1 MEKPFSHISHRKI
14 GRPLKRGLID
24 GSGPGK
30 GGGNYL
36 LFLPVSHRLSPLLGK
51 DQVFPAGVMPDH
63 LPMKKECSRKYQDRR
78 NHGRR
83 KFFRK
88 DSREERHQPG
98 KDQAMDGINEEKE
111 GSACLSDFTKE
122 RLFRQQNA
130 QGAQSQNPRNPA
142 GDGVQGFRR

>member
-63 LPMKKECSRKYQDRR
+63 LPMKKECSRKYQDRS
-78 NHGRR
+78 NQVRR
-83 KFFRK
+83 
-88 DSREERHQPG
+88 DS
-98 KDQAMDGINEEKE
+98 
-111 GSACLSDFTKE
+111 L
-122 RLFRQQNA
+122 RQD
-130 QGAQSQNPRNPA
+130 S
-142 GDGVQGFRR
+142 